1 MGEGLRFGPLGDK
14 AAHICVDMQNLFA
27 PGAPWGAPWVETTL
41 PTIQMLA
48 QAVAQRTFFTR
59 FIPPRSLVDAP
70 GTWGRYYASWPQ
82 VLREELSPVWLNLL
96 PELGTLA
103 RAGHVYDKSVY
114 SPWDQTTLAATL
126 RGRGVNTVVIS
137 GAETDICVL
146 ATVLGAVDRGFRV
159 VVATD
164 AVCSSA
170 DQTHDAVLTL
180 FRSRLGQ
187 QIETATARQI
197 LEGWDDRG

>member
-1 MGEGLRFGPLGDK
+1 MKDGLRFGPLGEE

-27 PGAPWGAPWVETTL
+27 PGAPWGAQWVETTL
-41 PTIQMLA
+41 PTIEMLTA
-48 QAVAQRTFFTR
+48 ALAPRTFFTR

-70 GTWGRYYASWPQ
+70 GSWGRYYGSWPQ
-82 VLREELSPVWLNLL
+82 VLRDELSPIWLELL
-96 PELGTLA
+96 PRLHRLA
-103 RAGHVYDKSVY
+103 RSGQIYDKSVY
-114 SPWDQTTLAATL
+114 SPWAQTNLEATL
-126 RGRGVNTVVIS
+126 RRLGISTLVIS

-170 DQTHDAVLTL
+170 DETHDAALRL

-187 QIETATARQI
+187 QIETATAGQI
-197 LEGWDDRG
+197 LAAWHDNS

>member
-1 MGEGLRFGPLGDK
+1 
-14 AAHICVDMQNLFA
+14 VDTQNLFA
-27 PGAPWGAPWVETTL
+27 PGAPWGAPWVEATL
-41 PTIQMLA
+41 PTIEMLVS
-48 QAVAQRTFFTR
+48 AVARRTFFTR
-59 FIPPRSLVDAP
+59 FIPPQSLVDAP

-82 VLREELSPVWLNLL
+82 VLREELSPVWLDLL
-96 PELGTLA
+96 PQLERLA
-103 RAGHVYDKSVY
+103 RSGHVYDKSIY

-126 RGRGVNTVVIS
+126 RGRGVNTLVIS

-159 VVATD
+159 VVASD

-187 QIETATARQI
+187 QIETATAGQI
-197 LEGWDDRG
+197 LAAWHDRG